1 MSSTTLRRKIVSA
14 QTLVMMFGVLLTATL
29 FATPTRAQGFQV
41 GLGVPREGTQDRFP
55 PVFRVRAIKNKKVYD
70 TVEDT
75 YKEIG
80 YKIKVKGICP
90 EKHHLSTSRISI
102 ANLTSRQQINF
113 PVDKKHRNIGADYG
127 REWDQYNFDF
137 PFLLPKVSPVQAC
150 NAEVKRRV
158 DTGQSL
164 PAILQNGFT
173 IEIDDGYDVSL
184 GIGCER
190 TVHVEFY
197 EMPVYR
203 AYATLPAT
211 IECRQT
217 GYIESQG
224 VPSKPGK
231 PLNPTSDR
239 MPTPPPP
246 LESVSVTA
254 NPANTIGQSCPVYV
268 NFKGKIAANPES
280 KFTTFNTKYRF
291 IGDNGYQTD
300 WIYVSVAR
308 DGPRTVN
315 GRRYIQAAASKPG
328 GTILAPGEKPKIP
341 LYRGWMELEV
351 QLPNGSKKSERTNFT
366 VDCNVA
372 PRRPRINA
380 SND

>member
-1 MSSTTLRRKIVSA
+1 MSLTTLKHKIIA
-14 QTLVMMFGVLLTATL
+14 TQTLMMMFGLLLAATV
-29 FATPTRAQGFQV
+29 FATSTRAQGFQV

-102 ANLTSRQQINF
+102 ANLKARQQINF

-158 DTGQSL
+158 DAGQSL

-173 IEIDDGYDVSL
+173 IEIDDAYDVSL
-184 GIGCER
+184 GIGCEK
-190 TVHVEFY
+190 TVHVGYY
-197 EMPVYR
+197 EMPVFR
-203 AYATLPAT
+203 AYGTLPAT

-224 VPSKPGK
+224 VPPKPGK
-231 PLNPTSDR
+231 PLNPESDR

-246 LESVSVTA
+246 LGPVSLTA
-254 NPANTIGQSCPVYV
+254 SPSETIGQACPVYV
-268 NFKGKIAANPES
+268 NFKGRIAANAES
-280 KFTTFNTKYRF
+280 EFSSFNTKYRF
-291 IGDNGYQTD
+291 VGDNGYGTD

-308 DGPRTVN
+308 NTPKTIN
-315 GRRYIQAAASKPG
+315 GRRYIQAPASKPG
-328 GTILAPGEKPKIP
+328 GTLLAPGEKPKIP
-341 LYRGWMELEV
+341 LYRGWMQLEV
-351 QLPNGSKKSERTNFT
+351 QLPNGSKKSERANFT
-366 VDCNVA
+366 VDCNVTPA
-372 PRRPRINA
+372 RPRIKA
-380 SND
+380 SK